1 MGDDTSENLPPG
13 WLYNEEETEL
23 FERVWAGTWKGSNSR
38 SFVPPMDDVKDL
50 FEKPMA
56 FLLKIGFV
64 KRLLGEEC
72 GVSGG
77 HGRRCSGQ
85 LKYDA
90 KNYRFYC
97 SKKGN
102 GSCEGHR
109 VHRPVFKG
117 TMLEGAHLTPKD
129 FLFFCY
135 FWLCELKSKQIGII
149 TGVTPQIVANWT
161 GHIEQAV
168 AFYQDTHHEPIGGPE
183 VIVTVD
189 ETKMGKRKYDRGH
202 WVGDNSWVLVAVE
215 RLYDY
220 RAKAGATYFTGR
232 VVAYPVMNRK
242 AETCKEFIEYAV
254 APGSQINTDEWFVQ
268 VHSVSQFFLN

>member
-1 MGDDTSENLPPG
+1 
-13 WLYNEEETEL
+13 
-23 FERVWAGTWKGSNSR
+23 
-38 SFVPPMDDVKDL
+38 MDDVKDL

-64 KRLLGEEC
+64 KNLLGEEC

-90 KNYRFYC
+90 KKYRFYC
-97 SKKGN
+97 PKKGN
-102 GSCEGHR
+102 GSCEGHK

-168 AFYQDTHHEPIGGPE
+168 AFYQDTHHVPIGGPE

-220 RAKAGATYFTGR
+220 RGKAGATYFTGR